1 MVKYTL
7 CICAVIIILGA
18 TFISVMYADY
28 ILQLAKSKTVPVLNI
43 AQADYVSVTEKQV
56 IVDKKEIKKE

>member
-1 MVKYTL
+1 
-7 CICAVIIILGA
+7 
-18 TFISVMYADY
+18 MYADY